1 MVEAL
6 DQMAQQFDFK
16 LVARREIG
24 VAAFGCQR
32 TKMLAVVVQD
42 RLSQTGAGGDQRL
55 VPRLAHGALVERTE
69 RIIVQGENTVGA
81 GFKIVEQGHVV
92 EIERPAQLRGIDHPG

>member
-1 MVEAL
+1 MLEAL

-16 LVARREIG
+16 LIARRKVG
-24 VAAFGCQR
+24 VAAFGRQR

-42 RLSQTGAGGDQRL
+42 RLSQTGAGGNQRL
-55 VPRLAHGALVERTE
+55 APRLARGALVERTE
-69 RIIVQGENTVGA
+69 RIVVQGENTVGA

-92 EIERPAQLRGIDHPG
+92 EVERPAHLRGIDQPG